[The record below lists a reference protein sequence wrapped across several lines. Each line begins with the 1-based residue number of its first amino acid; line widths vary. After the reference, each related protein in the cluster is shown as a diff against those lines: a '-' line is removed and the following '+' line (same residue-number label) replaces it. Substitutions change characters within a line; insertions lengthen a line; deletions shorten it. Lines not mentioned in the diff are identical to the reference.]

1 MNDGAGST
9 SGMLLSRR
17 WIAALVVLLGL
28 NATLVAWSMSVAMEP
43 ATRIV
48 VTAPAKTSVKPLP
61 PAAPTKS
68 AASDPPI
75 VSPAAPSEPVVVES
89 QPALTIVNPRQ
100 TGGAVHYAVDGEVFS
115 LQPGQYHR
123 LPGKQPRTIEFDRG
137 DDYGYA
143 EERAGDGIFAFEVG
157 PTGWKLNQVETAKA
171 QSLLEACQPIAAGP

>member
-1 MNDGAGST
+1 MNDDSGST

-28 NATLVAWSMSVAMEP
+28 NVSLVAWSMSVPIEP
-43 ATRIV
+43 ATQIV
-48 VTAPAKTSVKPLP
+48 LIAPAPSSAKALSPI
-61 PAAPTKS
+61 APKKS
-68 AASDPPI
+68 AATRPPTAL
-75 VSPAAPSEPVVVES
+75 PATPSQPVVAES

-143 EERAGDGIFAFEVG
+143 EERASDGTYAFEVG
-157 PTGWKLNQVETAKA
+157 STGWKLKQIDSAKA
-171 QSLLEACQPIAAGP
+171 KSLLDGCTTITK